1 MIFAGYSIIRYTL
14 RYSHVAGQT
23 NVNLTHSAW
32 WSLRRSDSTRTRL
45 ERSNNIICFPQI
57 GPTNGGSK
65 VMRKWLDFLFPAA
78 GPLKL
83 SPSPGL
89 SLFLSGSLAEVD
101 LLNGLFI
108 ACSAVLNST
117 SSASLAPV
125 FLCGVASGGVFWEIH
140 TEIFMDRWD
149 DFNSY
154 LRRRSFKSSF
164 DLLKIGKGVQEQF

>member
-1 MIFAGYSIIRYTL
+1 MPTYLFVITLTATRSLEMLLIGPNHSVSDFCRLLDYSL
-14 RYSHVAGQT
+14 HPRYSHIAGRT
-23 NVNLTHSAW
+23 DVNLTHSAW

-83 SPSPGL
+83 FL
-89 SLFLSGSLAEVD
+89 SLGPSLLLSGSLAEVD

-117 SSASLAPV
+117 SLCLSSAVLLQEV
-125 FLCGVASGGVFWEIH
+125 FSKRCTDIH
-140 TEIFMDRWD
+140 GQMRW
-149 DFNSY
+149 F
-154 LRRRSFKSSF
+154 
-164 DLLKIGKGVQEQF
+164 